1 MFGSTNS
8 HRLLRIKMVQAHQ
21 SGMAVVDISR
31 SFHVA
36 RSTVY
41 YWLRRASAESR
52 SPIPRYQP
60 RKSSPA
66 LEAEVRRLRE
76 QTGRGP
82 WHIGIVLGMP
92 SSTVYKILCRL
103 GLNRKPLPP
112 KEPVRR
118 YEHETP
124 GALVHVD
131 VKKLGTKG
139 LAPQPRSVNRHRS
152 YECLHVMIDDCTRMV
167 FTATYPDETGMSAAE
182 FFERGVE
189 QFGRF
194 GITVQ
199 RVLSDN
205 GGGFRSDRY
214 RDTCALLGIRPVY
227 TRPRRPQTNGKCER
241 WHRTLMDEALPSR
254 VLPSLEARAQVID
267 NFVNYYNTRRP
278 HKALNGKTPLRRL
291 ATCSEGV

>member
-1 MFGSTNS
+1 M
-8 HRLLRIKMVQAHQ
+8 IQAHED
-21 SGMAVVDISR
+21 GMTVTDIST

-41 YWLRRASAESR
+41 YWLRRASVESR
-52 SPIPRYQP
+52 SPLPRYQP
-60 RKSSPA
+60 RKTPPA
-66 LEAEVRRLRE
+66 IEAEVGRLRE
-76 QTGRGP
+76 QTGWGP
-82 WHIGIVLGMP
+82 WRIGLALHMHG
-92 SSTVYKILCRL
+92 STVYKILRRL
-103 GLNRKPLPP
+103 GLNRKPAAP

-118 YEHETP
+118 YEHQIP
-124 GALVHVD
+124 GSLVHVD

-167 FTATYPDETGMSAAE
+167 FTAIYPDETGASAAE
-182 FFERGVE
+182 FFERGVQ
-189 QFGRF
+189 QFARF

-205 GGGFRSDRY
+205 GGGFRSDHY
-214 RDTCALLGIRPVY
+214 RDTCSLLGIRPLY

-254 VLPSLEARAQVID
+254 VQPSIESRAQVID

-278 HKALNGKTPLRRL
+278 HKALNGKTPLQRL
-291 ATCSEGV
+291 VMCIEGV